1 MPSASIPPA
10 FFAFMIVRHRHLL
23 LLLLVVLLV
32 GPVYAQRVPE
42 SPEQTFSDAYKL
54 YADEFYEQAI
64 AGFDAF
70 RESYPNH
77 VNAAEALYYQAEASL
92 AVGHSDLAVTLFT
105 RFRRLYPA
113 HPLAFRASLALGQY
127 FYETGDYERAIT
139 TLNDALDDDPPGE
152 IASKSLYWMG
162 ESAQHLGRIGEALTY
177 YRQAADTYR
186 FTETAPIA
194 LYAIAYT
201 HVQLEAYD
209 EAARAFELLGA
220 RYPESPYSR
229 NIGLALAEV
238 YYELDDYQR
247 VVEEIQQQMPRLDPA
262 ARERATFLMA
272 EAYNQL
278 RDSENAIVYY
288 RRITE
293 ENPLSPYYRRALYGL
308 GWNYYHEGVHQ
319 WAADH
324 FAQVSQGYEDDLAMQ
339 ATYYEGANLY
349 LADQRRQAIGLYAA
363 VVDRWPNGPLSD
375 QALYEKGMVEY
386 ELRLWQDANDS
397 FSRLLQDYRSSD
409 LVGEA
414 LRQRGYTAIALN
426 DFDAAYRDFDRAVA
440 LEAAP
445 QELKEEIIFQ
455 KAWLQ
460 YRSEDFRAS
469 APAFLALYEQNPSAD
484 NASETLFWAAE
495 SFYQLEQSDQST
507 RLFRQYL
514 RDFRDGAN
522 VDAAH
527 YALGWTYFRQARYG
541 DAINE
546 FKTFIDTYRED
557 SGVPY
562 LTDAQLRLADSYY
575 ALKRYRE
582 AIRLYQRVADD
593 GEDYAL
599 YQIGQA
605 FYHAGDAF
613 EAISAFRELL
623 TRQPD
628 SNWREE
634 AQYTLGYIYFQ
645 NQDYDQAIV
654 EFEKLIRLHPNDLL
668 AAKAQYGIGD
678 ALFNDGRL
686 EEAVQAY
693 TRVLENYPK
702 SPFVADAA
710 AGVQYALIGLD
721 DPERA
726 DALIDAFEEQYP
738 NSPVVAEL
746 RFRQAEVKYQNGLI
760 DDALGDFQRFVRTY
774 GTAALLPEAYFYLG
788 TIYAERGQIADAE
801 TALNRV
807 VTSYG
812 QSARSPDAARQLGR
826 LYLDQQRHQ
835 EALDVYRR
843 LEQTRPDD
851 ASVVAEA
858 RYGQGRALLGLGRAR
873 DAESLLQQT
882 VDAAPDAPETIP
894 ALLGLARVYDQQGR
908 TGDAIRL
915 YRRVVDQSREEAGAE
930 ALYFLGG
937 LLLRLDDPRSTIEE
951 LSRMSVLYAGF
962 PDWLAQGYLLQA
974 RAFRNLGQTGDA
986 SRLYDRVL
994 NEFGGTRFADEAERG
1009 KASL

>member
-1 MPSASIPPA
+1 MT
-10 FFAFMIVRHRHLL
+10 VRNRHL
-23 LLLLVVLLV
+23 LLLLVVLV
-32 GPVYAQRVPE
+32 AGPVYAQRVPE
-42 SPEQTFSDAYKL
+42 SPEQAFSDAYKL

-70 RESYPNH
+70 QETYPDH
-77 VNAAEALYYQAEASL
+77 VNAAEALYYQAEAAL
-92 AVGHSDLAVTLFT
+92 AVGHTDLAVTLFT
-105 RFRRLYPA
+105 RFRRRYPA

-127 FYETGDYERAIT
+127 FFETGDFERAIT
-139 TLNDALDDDPPGE
+139 TLNDVLDDEPPDD
-152 IASKSLYWMG
+152 IAAKSLYWMG
-162 ESAQHLGRIGEALTY
+162 ESAQNLGRIGEALTY
-177 YRQAADTYR
+177 YRQAADNYR

-238 YYELDDYQR
+238 YYELDDYER
-247 VVEEIQQQMPRLDPA
+247 VVEEIQQRMPQLDLS

-288 RRITE
+288 RQITE
-293 ENPLSPYYRRALYGL
+293 DNPTSPYYRRALYGL

-324 FAQVSQGYEDDLAMQ
+324 FAQARAGHDDDLAMQ
-339 ATYYEGANLY
+339 ATYYEAANLY
-349 LADQRRQAIGLYAA
+349 LADQKRQAIGLFAA
-363 VVDRWPNGPLSD
+363 VADRWPNGPLSD
-375 QALYEKGMVEY
+375 KALYEKGMVEY

-397 FSRLLQDYRSSD
+397 FSRLLQEYRSSD
-409 LVGEA
+409 LIGET

-440 LEAAP
+440 LDAAP
-445 QELKEEIIFQ
+445 QELKDEIIFQ

-469 APAFLALYEQNPSAD
+469 APAFLELYEQNPSAEK
-484 NASETLFWAAE
+484 ASESLFWAAE
-495 SFYQLEQSDQST
+495 SYYQLEQFDRST

-541 DAINE
+541 DAIDE
-546 FKTFIDTYRED
+546 FKTFVDTYRED

-575 ALKRYRE
+575 ALKRYGE

-605 FYHAGDAF
+605 FYNAGDAF

-623 TRQPD
+623 EYQPD

-634 AQYTLGYIYFQ
+634 AQYSLGSIYFQ
-645 NQDYDQAIV
+645 NQDYDQAIA
-654 EFEKLIRLHPNDLL
+654 EFEKVIRLYPNDPL

-686 EEAVQAY
+686 EESVQAY
-693 TRVLENYPK
+693 TRVLERYPN
-702 SPFVADAA
+702 SPFVSDAA

-726 DALIDAFEEQYP
+726 DALIDAFEAQYP
-738 NSPVVAEL
+738 DSPVVAEL
-746 RFRQAEVKYQNGLI
+746 RFRQAEVKYQNGLS
-760 DDALGDFQRFVRTY
+760 DDALGDFQRFVRNY
-774 GTAALLPEAYFYLG
+774 GTAALLPDAYYYLG
-788 TIYAERGQIADAE
+788 TIYTERGQMVEAE
-801 TALNRV
+801 TALDRV

-812 QSARSPDAARQLGR
+812 QSSRSVDAARQLGS
-826 LYLDQQRHQ
+826 LYLDQDRHQ

-843 LEQTRPDD
+843 LEQAQSDD
-851 ASVVAEA
+851 PSVVAEA
-858 RYGQGRALLGLGRAR
+858 RYGQGQALLGLGRAR
-873 DAESLLQQT
+873 DAEALLQEA

-894 ALLGLARVYDQQGR
+894 AMLGLARVYDEQGR
-908 TGDAIRL
+908 TGDAIMF
-915 YRRVVDQSREEAGAE
+915 YRRVVDRSREETGAE
-930 ALYFLGG
+930 ALYLLGA
-937 LLLRLDDPRSTIEE
+937 LLLRLDDPRSAIEE
-951 LSRMSVLYAGF
+951 LSRMPVLYAGF
-962 PDWLAQGYLLQA
+962 PDYLAQGYLLQA
-974 RAFRNLGQTGDA
+974 RAFRNLGQTGEA

-994 NEFGGTRFADEAERG
+994 NEFGGTRFADEAERE